1 MHEMALAGSIR
12 DIIDEVAHAH
22 GDRRVERVV
31 LEIGELAAVEISAL
45 RFGLEV
51 ALKDS
56 FGENA
61 IIDIIAVAGSG
72 WCMRCATTV
81 ALPRR
86 DAACP
91 QCGSYQIQ
99 PTVGTEMRVKELM
112 LAAVNEAAVDDEA
125 HERSDHV

>member
-12 DIIDEVAHAH
+12 NIVEEAAHAH

-31 LEIGELAAVEISAL
+31 LEIGELATVEIESL

-51 ALKDS
+51 AFKDS
-56 FGENA
+56 IGEDA
-61 IIDIIAVAGSG
+61 IIDIIAVPGTG

-81 ALPRR
+81 ALPGR
-86 DAACP
+86 DKACP

-99 PTVGTEMRVKELM
+99 PTGGTEMRVKELM
-112 LAAVNEAAVDDEA
+112 LAAVDEAAINHA
-125 HERSDHV
+125 RTNHV

>member
-1 MHEMALAGSIR
+1 MHEMALAESIR
-12 DIIDEVAHAH
+12 SIIEETAHAH
-22 GDRRVERVV
+22 GDRRVEQVV
-31 LEIGELAAVEISAL
+31 LEIGELAAVEIEAL

-51 ALKDS
+51 ALKGS
-56 FGENA
+56 IGEDA
-61 IIDIIAVAGSG
+61 AIDIIATPGSG

-99 PTVGTEMRVKELM
+99 PTGGTEMRVKELM
-112 LAAVNEAAVDDEA
+112 LAVADEAAATDE
-125 HERSDHV
+125 RLNHV